1 MWFLVSNLI
10 VKTPKV
16 GTYNLDYYDIYSK
29 VKKYNDEPKELRDLK
44 PGFNVGAKRFEAI
57 KEEPTV
63 IKIGFKFV

>member
-1 MWFLVSNLI
+1 M
-10 VKTPKV
+10 KTPKV

-63 IKIGFKFV
+63 IILATIFLKF